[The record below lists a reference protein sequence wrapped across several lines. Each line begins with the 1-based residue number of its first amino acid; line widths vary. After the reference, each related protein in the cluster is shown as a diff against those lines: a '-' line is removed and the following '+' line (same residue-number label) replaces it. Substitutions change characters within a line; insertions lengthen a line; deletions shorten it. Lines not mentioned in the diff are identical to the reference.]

1 MFRIQLV
8 LASLCYN
15 AAQKRCK
22 GFALDTLIAF
32 GVVLFFVILIGA
44 ILGIFAYSASRR
56 NATQIKQL
64 RALLS
69 KTTSELHA
77 LQERHN
83 TLQKR
88 FYRFSLQTTSVLKSP
103 SKDAQDAAPSKAPS
117 SAPHTIESSHTESN
131 TESSAQIPKTPKQ
144 TPAQHTKALTEATP
158 TSPIA
163 SLTPQHAFSK
173 PQAPKKVREARFSFE
188 QLFTQKIMVFVA
200 GIFFIFAAFFLIRYS
215 IENALLTPLARIILA
230 LSFGLVLIIASFV
243 CAFFMRTNALSTG
256 SALDSVAHS
265 PHSPHSAA
273 RLPTT
278 PKVR

>member
-1 MFRIQLV
+1 M
-8 LASLCYN
+8 
-15 AAQKRCK
+15 
-22 GFALDTLIAF
+22 DTLIAF

-64 RALLS
+64 RTLLS

-88 FYRFSLQTTSVLKSP
+88 FYRFSLQTTSALKSTP
-103 SKDAQDAAPSKAPS
+103 KDAQDTAPSKAPS
-117 SAPHTIESSHTESN
+117 SAPHTIESSHTES
-131 TESSAQIPKTPKQ
+131 SAQIPKTPKQ
-144 TPAQHTKALTEATP
+144 TPAQHAKALTEATP

-278 PKVR
+278 PKVRQKAHKM